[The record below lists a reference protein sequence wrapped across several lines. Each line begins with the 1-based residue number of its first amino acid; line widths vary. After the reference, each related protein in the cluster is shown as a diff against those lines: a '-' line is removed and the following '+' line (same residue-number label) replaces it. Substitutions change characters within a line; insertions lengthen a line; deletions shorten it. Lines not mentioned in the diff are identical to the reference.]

1 MQRDRSSLHGGDG
14 VAGLVVE
21 RVLGIIT
28 KIISSSTPDGRVRK
42 QALLR
47 STCLA
52 HAQHRLLCS
61 RQGQV
66 AFSAAA
72 LMCRVSARR

>member
-42 QALLR
+42 QPLL
-47 STCLA
+47 
-52 HAQHRLLCS
+52 
-61 RQGQV
+61 
-66 AFSAAA
+66 
-72 LMCRVSARR
+72 